1 MNDGIL
7 TQNET
12 PVVNFNRSVSVCE
25 KEQKRTKETHTEKRE
40 KREEKRGE
48 KEKKEEKKKQTAAN
62 EIRPNTHSSAVLAID
77 NRPPRVA
84 FRSERNKQA
93 TPEVLQRIERGGI
106 VSVSNGLALEESDP
120 GREESGH
127 GSRADLRRG

>member
-1 MNDGIL
+1 MFHQSSISIVL
-7 TQNET
+7 FQF
-12 PVVNFNRSVSVCE
+12 VKRSK
-25 KEQKRTKETHTEKRE
+25 KERKRHTEKRE
-40 KREEKRGE
+40 KREEKR
-48 KEKKEEKKKQTAAN
+48 EKKIKNKNTAAN
-62 EIRPNTHSSAVLAID
+62 EIRSNTHSSAVLAID

>member
-1 MNDGIL
+1 MM
-7 TQNET
+7 E
-12 PVVNFNRSVSVCE
+12 FSH
-25 KEQKRTKETHTEKRE
+25 RTKHQSSISIVLFQFVKRSKKERKRHTQRRERRE
-40 KREEKRGE
+40 KRREG
-48 KEKKEEKKKQTAAN
+48 KKKRKKTKTAAN